1 MDEIRVKNSGLVPRS
16 TVDEGGRGSLLVVE
30 GGRMPFAM
38 ARVYAIHSVSSPGAA
53 RGAHAHK
60 KTDQVIF
67 IIVGGLTLHLDD
79 GSLQQSLR
87 LTSEDE
93 GIRLGPMLWH
103 SMSNFTADCVALLV
117 ASLPYDESDYIRDYE
132 EFKKYARTPIEASR
146 SMKQN
151 NRKF

>member
-30 GGRMPFAM
+30 GERLPFPI
-38 ARVYAIHSVSSPGAA
+38 ARVYAVHGVSESGAE

-60 KTDQVIF
+60 KTDQAIF

-79 GSLQQSLR
+79 GSSHQSFR
-87 LTSEDE
+87 LKEKDD
-93 GIRLGPMLWH
+93 GVRLGPMLWH
-103 SMSNFTADCVALLV
+103 SMNDFTPDCVALFV

-132 EFKKYARTPIEASR
+132 EFKKYAR
-146 SMKQN
+146 
-151 NRKF
+151 